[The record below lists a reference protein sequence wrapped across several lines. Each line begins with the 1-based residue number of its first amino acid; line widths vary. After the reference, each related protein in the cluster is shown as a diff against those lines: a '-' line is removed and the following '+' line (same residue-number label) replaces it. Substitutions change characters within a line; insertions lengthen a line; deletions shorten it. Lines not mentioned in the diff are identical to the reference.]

1 MKFNKFSQNL
11 LKLTFLAI
19 ILVFVGYF
27 GGCSNTTTNNN
38 QTDEQYLQG
47 VVTSGSQFS
56 TDEDNLMS
64 AEGSDLNDGGAYDDN
79 GNPGP
84 MSPLDTLLRW
94 GRIVD
99 HVNVNFAG
107 SFSGDTVYSGL
118 VTRTITGHF
127 RIIGIKN
134 GLPDSVDKSYTEVLT
149 RFIAFKRV
157 DRTLY
162 PRLNWR
168 LYQLSCLSGGTTA
181 PQNGNSNTQIVGI
194 AVYVNGFLKDTLV
207 GPNFN
212 NEVFTTLRFG
222 GTGIPKVV
230 QGDNVTIY
238 VTVNSSE
245 INNYVAWHWARNAY
259 GFHRVPFTYV
269 SSMPGPNGYY
279 VTFSKTV
286 TIRNGHPLGVFSGY
300 LNAST
305 HESLY
310 DDDPSKFSS
319 TEVGIP
325 YRVIQQ

>member
-1 MKFNKFSQNL
+1 MKFFKNHSNQ
-11 LKLTFLAI
+11 LKLSIFAVFL
-19 ILVFVGYF
+19 FFTGYF
-27 GGCSNTTTNNN
+27 AGCSNTTTNNN

-47 VVTSGSQFS
+47 VVTGGSQFN
-56 TDEDNLMS
+56 TDEDNLMY
-64 AEGSDLNDGGAYDDN
+64 AENSDLNDGGAFDDN

-84 MSPLDTLLRW
+84 EAPLDSLIRW

-99 HVNVNFAG
+99 NVNINFNG
-107 SFSGDTVYSGL
+107 SFSGDTVYSGT

-127 RIIGIKN
+127 RIIGIKG
-134 GLPDSVDKSYTEVLT
+134 GLPDSVNKPYTEVLT

-157 DRTLY
+157 DRKPN
-162 PRLNWR
+162 PRYNWR
-168 LYQLSCLSGGTTA
+168 LYQISCLSGNTTI

-194 AVYVNGFLKDTLV
+194 AVYVNGVLKDTLV

-212 NEVFTTLRFG
+212 NNVFTTLRFN
-222 GTGIPKVV
+222 GTGIPQVG

-269 SSMPGPNGYY
+269 SSIPGPNGYY
-279 VTFSKTV
+279 VTFSKSV
-286 TIRNGHPLGVFSGY
+286 TIRMGHPLGAFSGY
-300 LNAST
+300 INAST
-305 HESLY
+305 HESLW
-310 DDDPSKFSS
+310 DDDPNLFSS

-325 YRVIQQ
+325 YRVTH